1 MLCAP
6 DEGPVAERLV
16 RPQKGLY
23 RLEWFDDDP
32 AVEFHPSVSE
42 MFALLRE
49 NGFELLDFRE
59 LFAPE
64 DAVDHEYYDTVPAE
78 WAKRWPDEEIWRRAP
93 ARVSVPP
100 APPLLLASRSPQRRA
115 ILEQLGVPFEVAL
128 PQFEEAVGG
137 ADPAETVRE
146 NARGKA
152 RSVAGVAAER
162 PVLGVD
168 TEVVVEG
175 RVFGKPGERL
185 RGRGDAGGARRPD
198 ARGRLGLCLL
208 TPGWEEVEHEVTRVS
223 FRELDARDL
232 AAYVGTGEWEGRAGA
247 YAVQGRGAALVERIE
262 GDYLNVVGL
271 PAALLVR
278 LLAERFPG
286 VYGFG

>member
-1 MLCAP
+1 
-6 DEGPVAERLV
+6 
-16 RPQKGLY
+16 
-23 RLEWFDDDP
+23 
-32 AVEFHPSVSE
+32 
-42 MFALLRE
+42 
-49 NGFELLDFRE
+49 
-59 LFAPE
+59 
-64 DAVDHEYYDTVPAE
+64 
-78 WAKRWPDEEIWRRAP
+78 
-93 ARVSVPP
+93 VSVPP
-100 APPLLLASRSPQRRA
+100 APPLLLASRSPQRRS
-115 ILEQLGVPFEVAL
+115 ILEQLGIPFEVVL

-137 ADPAETVRE
+137 ADPGETVRE

-152 RSVAGVAAER
+152 RTVGGMAGER

-175 RVFGKPGERL
+175 AVFGKPGNASEAEAML
-185 RGRGDAGGARRPD
+185 EALAGRTHEVVS
-198 ARGRLGLCLL
+198 GLCLL

-223 FRELDARDL
+223 FRDLSARDL